1 MNRKGCFWERIRLL
15 HMWKRKYFRIL
26 VIAEALLLFLA
37 AANLFG
43 KDTVYEFGSET
54 SVPTEGIAEWRGE
67 QGGFYARQGA
77 ASGILA
83 EFRNVSLPAGSYRV
97 ELSYDT
103 DTNMK
108 NNCVVADSSIAARN
122 LRTNGTGLFAG
133 LQKTNFEM
141 WLLQDTSRL
150 AVQVLYAGE
159 GNVGVRGLTI
169 YETNAMSRVLF
180 FLAFCLF
187 AAVNICCVFAAY
199 DKAYAIS
206 QKKKNVMFG
215 LGLVTVFASLPLF
228 VDAMPGAG
236 DLIYHLMRVEGI
248 RDGLLAGQ
256 FPIRI
261 SPNWQ
266 QGYGYASPVF
276 YGETLLYPAALFRLI
291 GFDITAGYRLYM
303 FLVVAATV
311 LIAYFSFRKIFQ
323 NEYVGLFCSML
334 YSLSV
339 YRIYKTYLSG
349 SWGEML
355 GIMLLPILA
364 YGFYRVF
371 SADIHERKYK
381 KSWVPL
387 TIGFSLLVQSH
398 LLTGEMV
405 GFFTVI
411 LCIVLL
417 KKVFRKET
425 FTVLAKTVIYS
436 ILLSAWFLIPFA
448 DYMLTGDFVIHHV
461 SGRTIQNR
469 GLYPAHLLFTFFK
482 GGTNVFF
489 EDNGMAHSQPMGVG
503 ITLIAALVI
512 FGLLLFNR
520 KTEGLKTEEIAL
532 GKICGWFAAAAMLM
546 SLSIFPWDKIQSL
559 GGIAATL
566 VSSIQF
572 PNRFLTIANVCLVIV
587 AGVAAKY
594 FLVNG
599 KKIWS
604 ACYVGGMAFLLC
616 ISSLFLMNDMLNTI
630 APVRAYNSEGIG
642 TGYIAGA
649 EYLPYGADASQFWYH
664 DPVGSEDI
672 TVQDYERKEPG
683 AEVWVK
689 NTGNEKGEVA
699 FSLLYY
705 KGYRAYDTESGEELC
720 CRAGNNFEVTVE
732 VPAGYEG
739 RIAVAFESPRYW
751 RAGELLSVLTLS
763 VMVFSAVYF
772 RKKQREE

>member
-1 MNRKGCFWERIRLL
+1 MDRKNGFWERIRLL
-15 HMWKRKYFRIL
+15 SMWKRKYFRIL
-26 VIAEALLLFLA
+26 VIAEALLLLLA

-43 KDTVYEFGSET
+43 KDAVYELGMQLDN
-54 SVPTEGIAEWRGE
+54 I
-67 QGGFYARQGA
+67 
-77 ASGILA
+77 
-83 EFRNVSLPAGSYRV
+83 SLPAGSYRV
-97 ELSYDT
+97 ELSYET

-108 NNCVVADSSIAARN
+108 NNCVVSDSSISARN

-141 WLLQDTSRL
+141 WLLQDTSQL
-150 AVQVLYAGE
+150 TVQVPYGGE
-159 GNVGVRGLTI
+159 GNLEVKGLTI
-169 YETNAMSRVLF
+169 RETNAMSRVLL
-180 FLAFCLF
+180 FLTFCLV
-187 AAVNICCVFAAY
+187 AAVNVCCVFAAY

-206 QKKKNVMFG
+206 GKKKNVMFG
-215 LGLVTVFASLPLF
+215 LGLVMLFASIPLF

-248 RDGLLAGQ
+248 KDGLATGQ
-256 FPIRI
+256 FPVRI

-266 QGYGYASPVF
+266 QGYGYASPIF
-276 YGETLLYPAALFRLI
+276 YGETLLYPAGLLRLI
-291 GFDITAGYRLYM
+291 GFDITASYRLYM
-303 FLVVAATV
+303 LLVVIATV
-311 LIAYFSFRKIFQ
+311 LISYVCFRKMFQ

-339 YRIYKTYLSG
+339 YRIYKTYLCG
-349 SWGEML
+349 SWGETF

-371 SADIHERKYK
+371 TADIHEKQYK

-398 LLTGEMV
+398 LLTGEMA
-405 GFFTVI
+405 GFFTII

-417 KKVFRKET
+417 KRVFRKET

-448 DYMLTGDFVIHHV
+448 DYMMTGDFVIHHV
-461 SGRTIQNR
+461 SGRTIQDR
-469 GLYPAHLLFTFFK
+469 GLYPAHLLFTFFR
-482 GGTNVFF
+482 GGSNVYFA
-489 EDNGMAHSQPMGVG
+489 DNGMVNSQPMGVG
-503 ITLIAALVI
+503 ISLIAALLI
-512 FGLLLFNR
+512 FALLLFNR

-532 GKICGWFAAAAMLM
+532 GKICGWFAAAAMVM

-572 PNRFLTIANVCLVIV
+572 PNRLLTIANVCLVIV

-594 FLVNG
+594 FLING
-599 KKIWS
+599 KKLLS
-604 ACYVGGMAFLLC
+604 ACYAGGMVFLLC
-616 ISSLFLMNDMLNTI
+616 ISSVFLMNDMLNTL

-664 DPVGSEDI
+664 DPVGSENVLI
-672 TVQDYERKEPG
+672 EDYERRELG
-683 AEVWVK
+683 AEAYVK
-689 NTGNEKGEVA
+689 NAGTKKGEAA

-705 KGYRAYDTESGEELC
+705 KGYHAYDADTGEELNC
-720 CRAGNNFEVTVE
+720 HAGNNFEVTVDI
-732 VPAGYEG
+732 PAGFEG
-739 RIAVAFESPRYW
+739 RISVAFESPWYW
-751 RAGELLSVLTLS
+751 RAGEMLSVLTLLA
-763 VMVFSAVYF
+763 MAFSAMQF
-772 RKKQREE
+772 RKKQWEE